1 MSIFLK
7 RSAFFI
13 YLPSL
18 LCKSDLVLK
27 RTFIL
32 LLLVCY
38 GIPAAAYID
47 HRGHNVDSLETVM
60 ARWTASDI
68 ANAGESEL
76 KNVAENLEGLM
87 YGFNQT
93 NSVKS
98 EYYARMLLNI
108 SERFGWH
115 HYEQLAAKNIGQ
127 HFWHKEQ
134 YDSAAFYYNV
144 AMNAARKIQG
154 EEDADDALSQMYGTL
169 GNLYSMMDSTSVAME
184 YYEKAGEIFRKH
196 SWNDSSAALYYNM
209 GETMRAEG
217 ELDLA
222 EKYYQESLDYSIL
235 TGDSLAVATAY
246 KGLGS
251 VYMEMRKTAKAMRC
265 LGEANLYFAGHE
277 DEELQFRMESLDYT
291 SQVLSLQ
298 KRRLWIMIL
307 LLAAMAL
314 MACAT
319 VVVLRLL
326 KRTTIEKKELSAMME
341 DTIETISEAPGH
353 NEIKMKPRE
362 KEILDLIAKGYTNA
376 EIASSLC
383 LSPETIKWYKKK
395 LFALFDVSNSAELIK
410 IATDKNLL

>member
-1 MSIFLK
+1 MKKALILFL
-7 RSAFFI
+7 SACTCI
-13 YLPSL
+13 Q
-18 LCKSDLVLK
+18 
-27 RTFIL
+27 
-32 LLLVCY
+32 
-38 GIPAAAYID
+38 AAAYTD

-60 ARWTASDI
+60 ATWTASDI
-68 ANAGESEL
+68 ANAGASEL
-76 KNVAENLEGLM
+76 TDVAENLEGLM
-87 YGFNQT
+87 YGFCQT
-93 NSVKS
+93 NRVKS

-127 HFWHKEQ
+127 HFWYKEQ
-134 YDSAAFYYNV
+134 YDSAAFYYSI

-184 YYEKAGEIFRKH
+184 YYVKAEEIFKKH

-222 EKYYQESLDYSIL
+222 EKYYQKSLDYSIL
-235 TGDSLAVATAY
+235 TSDSLAVATAY

-277 DEELQFRMESLDYT
+277 KEELQFRMESLDYT
-291 SQVLSLQ
+291 NQVLSLQ
-298 KRRLWIMIL
+298 KRRLWIMVLMLVAI
-307 LLAAMAL
+307 AL
-314 MACAT
+314 MTCVTFAT
-319 VVVLRLL
+319 LKLL
-326 KRTTIEKKELSAMME
+326 KRTSTEKKELTTIME
-341 DTIETISEAPGH
+341 DTIETISEAPEH
-353 NEIKMKPRE
+353 NKTKIKPRE
-362 KEILDLIAKGYTNA
+362 KEIMNLIAKGYTNA
-376 EIASSLC
+376 QIASSLC

-395 LFALFDVSNSAELIK
+395 LFAMFDVSNSAELIK
-410 IATDKNLL
+410 AATDKKLL

>member
-1 MSIFLK
+1 MMKKSLILFL
-7 RSAFFI
+7 S
-13 YLPSL
+13 
-18 LCKSDLVLK
+18 
-27 RTFIL
+27 
-32 LLLVCY
+32 VCAC
-38 GIPAAAYID
+38 IQAAAYTD

-60 ARWTASDI
+60 ARWTAGDI
-68 ANAGESEL
+68 ANAGEPEL
-76 KNVAENLEGLM
+76 ENVAENLEGLM

-93 NSVKS
+93 NRVKS
-98 EYYARMLLNI
+98 EYYARMLLTL

-127 HFWHKEQ
+127 HFWHGEQ
-134 YDSAAFYYNV
+134 YDSAAFYYSI
-144 AMNAARKIQG
+144 AMKAIERMQG
-154 EEDADDALSQMYGTL
+154 QEEVDDALSQMYGTL

-196 SWNDSSAALYYNM
+196 SWNESSAALYYNM

-217 ELDLA
+217 ELGLA
-222 EKYYQESLDYSIL
+222 EKYYQESLDYSLL
-235 TGDSLAVATAY
+235 TDDSLAVATAY

-251 VYMEMRKTAKAMRC
+251 VYMEMRKTARAMRY
-265 LGEANLYFAGHE
+265 LGDANLYFAGHE

-307 LLAAMAL
+307 LLAAMAVL
-314 MACAT
+314 TCAT
-319 VVVLRLL
+319 FIALRLL
-326 KRTTIEKKELSAMME
+326 KRTSIEKKELAVMME
-341 DTIETISEAPGH
+341 DTIETISESQER

-362 KEILDLIAKGYTNA
+362 KEILGLIAKGYTNA

-395 LFALFDVSNSAELIK
+395 LFAMFDVSNSAELIK
-410 IATDKNLL
+410 IAADKKLL

>member
-1 MSIFLK
+1 MMKKALILFL
-7 RSAFFI
+7 SACACI
-13 YLPSL
+13 Q
-18 LCKSDLVLK
+18 
-27 RTFIL
+27 
-32 LLLVCY
+32 
-38 GIPAAAYID
+38 AAAYTD

-60 ARWTASDI
+60 AKWTAGDI
-68 ANAGESEL
+68 ADTGESEL
-76 KNVAENLEGLM
+76 TDVAENLEGLM

-93 NSVKS
+93 NRVKS

-127 HFWHKEQ
+127 HFWYKEQ

-144 AMNAARKIQG
+144 AMNAASKMQG
-154 EEDADDALSQMYGTL
+154 EEAADDALSQMYGTL
-169 GNLYSMMDSTSVAME
+169 GNLYSMMDSTSMAME
-184 YYEKAGEIFRKH
+184 YYEKAGEIFKKH

-209 GETMRAEG
+209 GETMRYEG
-217 ELDLA
+217 ELGLA

-251 VYMEMRKTAKAMRC
+251 VYMEMQKTAKAMRY
-265 LGEANLYFAGHE
+265 LSEANLYFAGHE

-307 LLAAMAL
+307 LIAAMAL

-319 VVVLRLL
+319 FVALRLL
-326 KRTTIEKKELSAMME
+326 KRTSIEKKELTTMME
-341 DTIETISEAPGH
+341 DTIETISEAPEH

-362 KEILDLIAKGYTNA
+362 KEILNLIAKGYTNA
-376 EIASSLC
+376 QIASSLC

-395 LFALFDVSNSAELIK
+395 LFAMFDVSNSAELIK
-410 IATDKNLL
+410 TATDKNLL

>member
-1 MSIFLK
+1 MMKNVLLIFL
-7 RSAFFI
+7 A
-13 YLPSL
+13 
-18 LCKSDLVLK
+18 
-27 RTFIL
+27 
-32 LLLVCY
+32 VCTC
-38 GIPAAAYID
+38 IPAAAYTD

-76 KNVAENLEGLM
+76 KNVADNLEGLM

-93 NSVKS
+93 NRVKS
-98 EYYARMLLNI
+98 EHYARMLLNI
-108 SERFGWH
+108 SKRFGWH

-134 YDSAAFYYNV
+134 YDSAAFYYNI
-144 AMNAARKIQG
+144 AMTAAGKMQG
-154 EEDADDALSQMYGTL
+154 EKDVDDALSQMYGTL

-196 SWNDSSAALYYNM
+196 SWNKSSADLYYNM
-209 GETMRAEG
+209 GETMRYEG
-217 ELDLA
+217 DLNLA
-222 EKYYQESLDYSIL
+222 EKYYQESLDYSLL

-251 VYMEMRKTAKAMRC
+251 VYLDMRKTAKAIRY
-265 LGEANLYFAGHE
+265 LNEANLYFAGHE

-291 SQVLSLQ
+291 NQVLSLQ
-298 KRRLWIMIL
+298 KKRLWIMIL
-307 LLAAMAL
+307 MLIAMVILA
-314 MACAT
+314 CVT
-319 VVVLRLL
+319 FFTLRIL
-326 KRTTIEKKELSAMME
+326 KRTSVEKMELTAMVE
-341 DTIETISEAPGH
+341 DAIETISEAQEH

-362 KEILDLIAKGYTNA
+362 MEILDLIAKGYTNT

-395 LFALFDVSNSAELIK
+395 LFAMFDVSNSAELIK
-410 IATDKNLL
+410 TATDKKLL

>member
-1 MSIFLK
+1 M
-7 RSAFFI
+7 R
-13 YLPSL
+13 
-18 LCKSDLVLK
+18 VLK
-27 RTFIL
+27 GRIIL
-32 LLLVCY
+32 LLLICS
-38 GIPAAAYID
+38 GIPAAAYTD

-76 KNVAENLEGLM
+76 KDVAENLKGLM

-93 NSVKS
+93 NRVKS
-98 EYYARMLLNI
+98 EYYARMLLTI
-108 SERFGWH
+108 SKRFGWH

-134 YDSAAFYYNV
+134 YDSAAVYYNV
-144 AMNAARKIQG
+144 AMEAVEKMQG
-154 EEDADDALSQMYGTL
+154 EEAVDDALSQMYGTL
-169 GNLYSMMDSTSVAME
+169 GNLYSMMDSTSVAMD
-184 YYEKAGEIFRKH
+184 YYEKAGEIFKKH
-196 SWNDSSAALYYNM
+196 SWNESSADLYYNM
-209 GETMRAEG
+209 GETMRYDG
-217 ELDLA
+217 KLDLA
-222 EKYYQESLDYSIL
+222 EKYFQESLDYSLL

-251 VYMEMRKTAKAMRC
+251 VYMEMRKTAKAMRY
-265 LGEANLYFAGHE
+265 LSEANLYFAGHE

-307 LLAAMAL
+307 MLVAMAL

-319 VVVLRLL
+319 FITMRLL
-326 KRTTIEKKELSAMME
+326 KRSSIEKKELSAMVE
-341 DTIETISEAPGH
+341 DAIETISESPGH
-353 NEIKMKPRE
+353 NEIRMKPRE
-362 KEILDLIAKGYTNA
+362 KEILDLIAKGYTNT

-395 LFALFDVSNSAELIK
+395 LFAMFDVSNSAELIK
-410 IATDKNLL
+410 RATDRNLL

>member
-1 MSIFLK
+1 MKKALILFL
-7 RSAFFI
+7 S
-13 YLPSL
+13 
-18 LCKSDLVLK
+18 
-27 RTFIL
+27 
-32 LLLVCY
+32 VCTC
-38 GIPAAAYID
+38 IQAEAYTD

-60 ARWTASDI
+60 ATWTASDI
-68 ANAGESEL
+68 ANAGASEL

-87 YGFNQT
+87 YGFCQT
-93 NSVKS
+93 NMVKS

-108 SERFGWH
+108 SKRFGWH

-134 YDSAAFYYNV
+134 YDSAAFYYSI

-184 YYEKAGEIFRKH
+184 YYVKAEEIFKKH

-251 VYMEMRKTAKAMRC
+251 VYMDMRKTAKAMRC

-319 VVVLRLL
+319 VVALRLL
-326 KRTTIEKKELSAMME
+326 KRATIEKKELTTMME
-341 DTIETISEAPGH
+341 DTIVTISEASEH
-353 NEIKMKPRE
+353 NGIKMKPRE
-362 KEILDLIAKGYTNA
+362 KEILNLIAKGYTNA
-376 EIASSLC
+376 QIASTLC

-395 LFALFDVSNSAELIK
+395 LFAMFDVSNSAELIK
-410 IATDKNLL
+410 AATDKNLL

>member
-1 MSIFLK
+1 MMKKALILFL
-7 RSAFFI
+7 SACACI
-13 YLPSL
+13 Q
-18 LCKSDLVLK
+18 
-27 RTFIL
+27 
-32 LLLVCY
+32 
-38 GIPAAAYID
+38 AAAYTD
-47 HRGHNVDSLETVM
+47 HRGHNVDSLETAM
-60 ARWTASDI
+60 ATWTASGI

-76 KNVAENLEGLM
+76 TDVAENLEGLM

-93 NSVKS
+93 NRVKS

-127 HFWHKEQ
+127 HFWYKEQ

-144 AMNAARKIQG
+144 AMNAASKMQG
-154 EEDADDALSQMYGTL
+154 EEAADDALSQMYGTL
-169 GNLYSMMDSTSVAME
+169 GNLYSMMDSTSMAME
-184 YYEKAGEIFRKH
+184 YYEKAGEIFKKH

-209 GETMRAEG
+209 GETMRYEG
-217 ELDLA
+217 ELGLA
-222 EKYYQESLDYSIL
+222 EKYYHESLDYSIL

-251 VYMEMRKTAKAMRC
+251 VYMEMRKTAKAMRY
-265 LGEANLYFAGHE
+265 LSEANLYFADHE

-307 LLAAMAL
+307 LIVAMAL

-319 VVVLRLL
+319 FVALRLL
-326 KRTTIEKKELSAMME
+326 KRASIEKKELTAMME
-341 DTIETISEAPGH
+341 DTIETISEAPEH

-362 KEILDLIAKGYTNA
+362 KEILNLIAKGYTNA
-376 EIASSLC
+376 QIASSLC

-395 LFALFDVSNSAELIK
+395 LFAMFDFSNSAELIK
-410 IATDKNLL
+410 TATDKNLL

>member
-1 MSIFLK
+1 M
-7 RSAFFI
+7 R
-13 YLPSL
+13 
-18 LCKSDLVLK
+18 VLK
-27 RTFIL
+27 GRIIL
-32 LLLVCY
+32 LLLICS
-38 GIPAAAYID
+38 GIPAAAYTD

-76 KNVAENLEGLM
+76 KDVAENLKGLM

-93 NSVKS
+93 NRVKS
-98 EYYARMLLNI
+98 EHYARMLLNI
-108 SERFGWH
+108 SKRFAWH

-134 YDSAAFYYNV
+134 YDSAAFYYNI
-144 AMNAARKIQG
+144 AMTAAGKMQG
-154 EEDADDALSQMYGTL
+154 EKDVDDALSQMYGTL

-184 YYEKAGEIFRKH
+184 YYEKAGEIFKKH
-196 SWNDSSAALYYNM
+196 SWNESSADLYYNM
-209 GETMRAEG
+209 GETMRYDG
-217 ELDLA
+217 KLDLA
-222 EKYYQESLDYSIL
+222 EKYFQESLDYSLL

-251 VYMEMRKTAKAMRC
+251 VYMEMRKTAKAMRY
-265 LGEANLYFAGHE
+265 LSEANLYFAGHE

-307 LLAAMAL
+307 MLVAMAL

-319 VVVLRLL
+319 FITMRLL
-326 KRTTIEKKELSAMME
+326 KRSSIEKKELSAMVE
-341 DTIETISEAPGH
+341 DAIETISESPGH
-353 NEIKMKPRE
+353 NEIRMKPRE
-362 KEILDLIAKGYTNA
+362 KEILDLIAKGYTNT

-395 LFALFDVSNSAELIK
+395 LFAMFDVSNSAELIK
-410 IATDKNLL
+410 RATDRNLL